1 MKKYIFLVITVILII
16 LLALLSGCSVV
27 VTKVDPTAPTKEA
40 AIREETKATKPV
52 VILNERQIK
61 ILRDCDLPTDYDELN
76 YTQKKA
82 IVAMEEMLQYA
93 DEKYNDTFCYEGYV
107 AKGPLEEEHMYAYP
121 KGKSHL
127 VFTITRTEDG
137 FEDNYMTKAVH
148 DDLITYLVEL
158 FEPINN
164 GSKARL
170 FIDHIGRVDL
180 EKIPT
185 DYSKFDG
192 NISFN
197 LTLMVD
203 GATCTEEQ
211 IIELQNRVANT
222 LLEHKLYGRIQFV
235 LLEKGCYEELNSY
248 TYTQFLGNHNYSYRE
263 RIYLSSEGIK
273 SY

>member
-1 MKKYIFLVITVILII
+1 MKKNHTFAVTTILIA
-16 LLALLSGCSVV
+16 LLIMLSGC
-27 VTKVDPTAPTKEA
+27 T
-40 AIREETKATKPV
+40 IRISDKFDTTKPDKETV
-52 VILNERQIK
+52 VLNERQKK
-61 ILRDCDLPTDYDELN
+61 ILRKTDLPTDYDELT

-107 AKGPLEEEHMYAYP
+107 AKGPLEREHMYAYP

-137 FEDNYMTKAVH
+137 FEDDYMTKAVQ
-148 DDLITYLVEL
+148 DDLVTYLVEL

-170 FIDHIGRVDL
+170 FIDNIGRVDL
-180 EKIPT
+180 EEIPT
-185 DYSKFDG
+185 DYSEFDD

-203 GATCTEEQ
+203 GSTCTEEQ

-235 LLEKGCYEELNSY
+235 LLEEGCYEELNSY
-248 TYTQFLGNHNYSYRE
+248 TYTEFLANHNYTYRE
-263 RIYLSSEGIK
+263 RVYLSSEGIK
-273 SY
+273 IYE

>member
-1 MKKYIFLVITVILII
+1 MKKNYTFAATTILIALLII
-16 LLALLSGCSVV
+16 LSGC
-27 VTKVDPTAPTKEA
+27 T
-40 AIREETKATKPV
+40 IRISDKLDTTKPAKPDKTTV
-52 VILNERQIK
+52 TLNARQK
-61 ILRDCDLPTDYDELN
+61 EILREKDLPTDYDELT

-82 IVAMEEMLQYA
+82 IVSMEEMLQYA

-127 VFTITRTEDG
+127 VFTITKTEDG
-137 FEDNYMTKAVH
+137 FEDNYMTKAVR

-170 FIDHIGRVDL
+170 FIDNIGRVDL
-180 EKIPT
+180 EEIPT

-192 NISFN
+192 NITFN

-222 LLEHKLYGRIQFV
+222 LIEHKLYGRIQFV
-235 LLEKGCYEELNSY
+235 LLEEGYYEELKSY

-273 SY
+273 IY